1 MAQNVDYTALQDL
14 NLVALREKYPACV
27 LPEVMALGKEGLGEE
42 QRRELAVAINV
53 RVGDPDTLVSL
64 LGADMAGPPFYPD
77 PRTAAHST
85 DETIDAFIGKFSAQ
99 DPRKEVEALEQLIFR
114 PTGDYAATMLAGE
127 GKGGNAAS
135 EPPAPETMPE
145 TNRELPKPHGETPR
159 EPHHETVGAAPGLSE
174 GFARIM
180 IKNHNYSK
188 ALEIIQAISLNNSEK
203 SAYFADQI
211 RFLRK
216 LILNQSKQKRQKLI
230 KKTLKT

>member
-1 MAQNVDYTALQDL
+1 MAQNVDYTALQDV
-14 NLVALREKYPACV
+14 NLAALREKYPACV

-42 QRRELAVAINV
+42 ERRELAVAINV

-64 LGADMAGPPFYPD
+64 LGADMAETPFYPD

-99 DPRKEVEALEQLIFR
+99 DTRKEAEALEQLIFR

-135 EPPAPETMPE
+135 EPPAPETVPE
-145 TNRELPKPHGETPR
+145 TNLELP
-159 EPHHETVGAAPGLSE
+159 EPHQEAAGGAPGLSE

-216 LILNQSKQKRQKLI
+216 LVLNQSKQKRPN
-230 KKTLKT
+230 TD

>member
-1 MAQNVDYTALQDL
+1 MAHNVDYTALQDV
-14 NLVALREKYPACV
+14 NLAELREKYPACV
-27 LPEVMALGKEGLGEE
+27 LPEVIALGKEELGEE
-42 QRRELAVAINV
+42 ERRELAVAINV

-64 LGADMAGPPFYPD
+64 LGADMAETPFYPD

-99 DPRKEVEALEQLIFR
+99 DPRKEAEALEQLIFR

-127 GKGGNAAS
+127 GEDGNAGTTAT
-135 EPPAPETMPE
+135 PAPETVPE
-145 TNRELPKPHGETPR
+145 TNRELPVPHGETPR
-159 EPHHETVGAAPGLSE
+159 EPHQEATGGAPGLSE

-216 LILNQSKQKRQKLI
+216 LVLNQSKQKRQNND
-230 KKTLKT
+230 

>member
-1 MAQNVDYTALQDL
+1 MAQIVDYTIPEDI
-14 NLVALREKYPACV
+14 NLAELRENYPACV
-27 LPEVMALGKEGLGEE
+27 LPEVLRLKEDGLTEE
-42 QRRELAVAINV
+42 ERRELAVAINV

-64 LGADMAGPPFYPD
+64 LGADMAETPFYPD

-99 DPRKEVEALEQLIFR
+99 DPHKEAEALEQLIFR
-114 PTGDYAATMLAGE
+114 PTGDYAVTMLAGE
-127 GKGGNAAS
+127 GEGENAAPVAS
-135 EPPAPETMPE
+135 APENKPE
-145 TNRELPKPHGETPR
+145 INRKPLEPQQKPHNET
-159 EPHHETVGAAPGLSE
+159 GGGAPGLSE

-216 LILNQSKQKRQKLI
+216 LVLNQNKQKQQI
-230 KKTLKT
+230 ND

>member
-1 MAQNVDYTALQDL
+1 MAQNVDYTALQDV
-14 NLVALREKYPACV
+14 NLAALREKYPAGV

-42 QRRELAVAINV
+42 ERRELAVAINV

-64 LGADMAGPPFYPD
+64 LGADMAETPFYPD

-99 DPRKEVEALEQLIFR
+99 DPRKEAEALEQLIFR
-114 PTGDYAATMLAGE
+114 PTGDYAATILAGE

-135 EPPAPETMPE
+135 EPPAPETVPE
-145 TNRELPKPHGETPR
+145 TNRKPPEPHQEPHGETPR
-159 EPHHETVGAAPGLSE
+159 EPHHETAGGAPGLSE
-174 GFARIM
+174 GFARII

-216 LILNQSKQKRQKLI
+216 LVLNQSKQKRQN
-230 KKTLKT
+230 TD

>member
-1 MAQNVDYTALQDL
+1 MAQNVDYTALQDV
-14 NLVALREKYPACV
+14 NLAALREKYPACV
-27 LPEVMALGKEGLGEE
+27 LPEVMALGKEELGEE
-42 QRRELAVAINV
+42 ERRELAVAINV

-64 LGADMAGPPFYPD
+64 LGADMSETPFYPD

-99 DPRKEVEALEQLIFR
+99 DPRKEAEALEQLIFR

-127 GKGGNAAS
+127 GKGGNAAP
-135 EPPAPETMPE
+135 EPPTPETVPE
-145 TNRELPKPHGETPR
+145 TNRELPVPQQEPHGETPR
-159 EPHHETVGAAPGLSE
+159 EPHQEAAGGAPGLSE

-216 LILNQSKQKRQKLI
+216 LVLNQSKQKRQN
-230 KKTLKT
+230 TD

>member
-1 MAQNVDYTALQDL
+1 MAQNVDYTALQDV
-14 NLVALREKYPACV
+14 NLAALREKYPACV
-27 LPEVMALGKEGLGEE
+27 LPEVMALGKEELGEE
-42 QRRELAVAINV
+42 ERRELAVAINV

-64 LGADMAGPPFYPD
+64 LGADMSETPFYPD

-99 DPRKEVEALEQLIFR
+99 DPRKEAEALEQLIFR

-127 GKGGNAAS
+127 GEAGNTGAPATETQCAA
-135 EPPAPETMPE
+135 EPEKT
-145 TNRELPKPHGETPR
+145 GETQLGTPQ
-159 EPHHETVGAAPGLSE
+159 EPHHETGGGAPGLSE

-216 LILNQSKQKRQKLI
+216 LVLNQSKQKRQN
-230 KKTLKT
+230 TD

>member
-1 MAQNVDYTALQDL
+1 MAQNVDYTALQDV
-14 NLVALREKYPACV
+14 NLAALREKYPACV
-27 LPEVMALGKEGLGEE
+27 LPEVMALGKEGRGEE
-42 QRRELAVAINV
+42 ERRELAVAINV

-64 LGADMAGPPFYPD
+64 LGADMAETPFYPD

-99 DPRKEVEALEQLIFR
+99 DPRKEAEALEQLIFR

-135 EPPAPETMPE
+135 EPPAPETVPE
-145 TNRELPKPHGETPR
+145 TNLELPEPHGETPR
-159 EPHHETVGAAPGLSE
+159 EPHQEAAGGAPGLSE

-216 LILNQSKQKRQKLI
+216 LVLNQSKQKRSN
-230 KKTLKT
+230 TD

>member
-1 MAQNVDYTALQDL
+1 MAQNVDYTALQDV
-14 NLVALREKYPACV
+14 NLAALREKYPACV

-42 QRRELAVAINV
+42 ERRELAVAINV

-64 LGADMAGPPFYPD
+64 LGADMAETPFYPD

-99 DPRKEVEALEQLIFR
+99 DPRKEAEALEQLIFR
-114 PTGDYAATMLAGE
+114 PTGDYAGTMLAGE

-135 EPPAPETMPE
+135 EPPAPETVPE
-145 TNRELPKPHGETPR
+145 TNLELPEPHGETPR
-159 EPHHETVGAAPGLSE
+159 EPHQEAAGGAPGLSE

-216 LILNQSKQKRQKLI
+216 LVLNQSKQKRSN
-230 KKTLKT
+230 TD

>member
-1 MAQNVDYTALQDL
+1 MAQNVDYTALQDV
-14 NLVALREKYPACV
+14 NLAALREKYPACV

-42 QRRELAVAINV
+42 ERRELAVAINV

-64 LGADMAGPPFYPD
+64 LGADMAETPFYPD

-99 DPRKEVEALEQLIFR
+99 DPRKEAEALEQLIFR

-135 EPPAPETMPE
+135 EPPAPETVPE
-145 TNRELPKPHGETPR
+145 TNLELPEPHGETPR
-159 EPHHETVGAAPGLSE
+159 EPHQEAAGGAPGLSE

-216 LILNQSKQKRQKLI
+216 LVLNQSKQKRQN
-230 KKTLKT
+230 TD

>member
-1 MAQNVDYTALQDL
+1 MAQNVDYTALQDV
-14 NLVALREKYPACV
+14 NLAALREKYPACV
-27 LPEVMALGKEGLGEE
+27 LPEVMALGKEELGEE
-42 QRRELAVAINV
+42 ERRELAVAINV

-64 LGADMAGPPFYPD
+64 LGADMSETPFYPD

-99 DPRKEVEALEQLIFR
+99 DPRKEAEALEQLIFR

-127 GKGGNAAS
+127 GEAGNTGAPATETQGAA
-135 EPPAPETMPE
+135 EPEKT
-145 TNRELPKPHGETPR
+145 GETQLGTSQ
-159 EPHHETVGAAPGLSE
+159 EPHHETGGGAPGLSE

-216 LILNQSKQKRQKLI
+216 LVLNQSKQKRQNND
-230 KKTLKT
+230 